1 MSGILY
7 IAIALGL
14 IAAYL
19 LYRYLRLRRELK
31 NISSQL
37 ETLIS
42 GDSEKMLDITFVDRE
57 LERLAGLFNQYND
70 KQRMIVAGA
79 MKDETF
85 LKDSVASISHDLR
98 TPLTVIIGHLQL
110 MDKDNFTP
118 DQKERIDTVYN
129 KALRMKELVD
139 AFYEYSLINTSNIR
153 IEPEKIN
160 LNNLLTGLISDLAP
174 SMEEKNITPD
184 IRITDHSVYITTD
197 RNMLDRIIQ
206 NLITNAVRYSAGD
219 IGIKLEDDSEDIIL
233 TVTNP
238 VAKDADIDP
247 NRIFERFYTG
257 DSSRNNGGTG
267 LGLAVVKELTEKLG
281 GSASCDL
288 TGKVLKMTIKIRKE
302 ADLS

>member
-79 MKDETF
+79 MKDEAF

-184 IRITDHSVYITTD
+184 IQIPNHSVYITTD

-206 NLITNAVRYSAGD
+206 NLITNAVRYSAGN
-219 IGIKLEDDSEDIIL
+219 IGIKLEDEGEDIRL

-267 LGLAVVKELTEKLG
+267 LGLA
-281 GSASCDL
+281 
-288 TGKVLKMTIKIRKE
+288 
-302 ADLS
+302 